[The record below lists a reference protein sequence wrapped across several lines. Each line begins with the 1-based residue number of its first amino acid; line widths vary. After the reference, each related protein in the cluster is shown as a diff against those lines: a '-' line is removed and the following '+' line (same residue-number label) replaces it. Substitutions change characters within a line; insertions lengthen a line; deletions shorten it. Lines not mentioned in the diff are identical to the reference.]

1 MDSEAGESYIRRA
14 DDCSSDNSKVR
25 RITTE
30 NLDESN
36 DSSSIIRCE
45 DNSEVG
51 SFKSKRSKQTVE
63 NGLDESGSLMRM
75 KSGISVSDCN
85 SEVDRLMAGKSNVLL
100 NS

>member
-1 MDSEAGESYIRRA
+1 
-14 DDCSSDNSKVR
+14 VR

-36 DSSSIIRCE
+36 VSGSIMRCE
-45 DNSEVG
+45 DNSDG
-51 SFKSKRSKQTVE
+51 SSSFRSKRSKQTVE
-63 NGLDESGSLMRM
+63 NGIDASGSLLRM
-75 KSGISVSDCN
+75 KSGMSVSDCN